1 MKTENGRI
9 NMMTYFKKNAI
20 WLLKSMYS
28 LHNKLWKYDGGNRD
42 SIKYFFLL
50 LFIVVMLPQVFA
62 ITYLLPHAKERKDAL
77 YSESTGV
84 LRDMPTCISLY
95 RSDKYGTPIYG
106 TIVLKLKVANKSCV
120 NELDKTLML
129 RGWKKLTEKMSDNAN
144 VQKIEVYYLEKGYYG
159 SDFRVNI
166 WHLKDNKLELKFE
179 EVNSLLEEMDRL
191 GLN

>member
-1 MKTENGRI
+1 MPACI
-9 NMMTYFKKNAI
+9 NI
-20 WLLKSMYS
+20 
-28 LHNKLWKYDGGNRD
+28 
-42 SIKYFFLL
+42 
-50 LFIVVMLPQVFA
+50 
-62 ITYLLPHAKERKDAL
+62 
-77 YSESTGV
+77 
-84 LRDMPTCISLY
+84 Y

-106 TIVLKLKVANKSCV
+106 IIALKFKVCNSSCT
-120 NELDKTLML
+120 NELDKILIL

-166 WHLKDNKLELKFE
+166 WYLKDNKLELKFE